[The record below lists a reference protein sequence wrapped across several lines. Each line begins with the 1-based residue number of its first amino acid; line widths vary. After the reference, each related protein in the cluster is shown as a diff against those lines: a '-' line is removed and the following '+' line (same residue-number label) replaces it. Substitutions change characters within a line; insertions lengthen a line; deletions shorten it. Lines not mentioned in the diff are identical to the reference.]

1 MNRQKHD
8 ELTHLIKELKTLAI
22 QKKRPLWKTIATALE
37 GPTRQKKEVNV
48 FKLSKYAKE
57 NEIIIVPGK
66 VLGSGAIEKKI
77 SVAALSFSQGAV
89 EKIRAQKGEVFSIK
103 ELMQKNPDGKGIR
116 IMG

>member
-8 ELTHLIKELKTLAI
+8 ELTRLITELKTLAI
-22 QKKRPLWKTIATALE
+22 EKKRPLWKRIATALE
-37 GPTRQKKEVNV
+37 GPTRQKREVNV
-48 FKLSKYAKE
+48 FKLSKYAKD

-66 VLGSGAIEKKI
+66 VLGSGVIEKKVT
-77 SVAALSFSQGAV
+77 VAALSFSQGAA
-89 EKIRAQKGEVFSIK
+89 EKIKAHKGEALSIR